1 MIAPAVK
8 TVLVSTAVLLAA
20 SSAVAV
26 GIPTTGRPASAATTS
41 RPIIFGAA
49 ADNQT
54 QVAADEKILGRHMEG
69 IRDYKSWDSTLFGSS
84 QTWMRDTGHTL
95 FLSIKA
101 QRVNGT
107 RITFADIAAATAGSQ
122 LYKDMQAQAAQ
133 IKAFRSTVYI
143 IFNHEPEASGS
154 TANGTGPQ
162 YAAAFRKFVTVM
174 RASGV
179 TNAKYVATFTGYGFS
194 RKDSGAINNYYPGDA
209 YVDAVA
215 ADVYNW
221 AACRSQPWTQ
231 LWQLVTGIYAFGQA
245 HPSKQLMIMEWGS
258 VEDSALA
265 GHKASWIA
273 NAEAMFKQ
281 PQYAQFTAVLAWS
294 GINTTPKCSFDFTT
308 SASSTAAF
316 KAWGNDPAYLANPA

>member
-1 MIAPAVK
+1 MSTSARRSVVLSAAVLVAAS
-8 TVLVSTAVLLAA
+8 TVLAVGTSGTGQAA
-20 SSAVAV
+20 SKSK
-26 GIPTTGRPASAATTS
+26 
-41 RPIIFGAA
+41 PIIFGAA
-49 ADNQT
+49 ADNPT
-54 QVAADEKILGRHMEG
+54 QVSADERILGRHMEG
-69 IRDYKSWDSTLFGSS
+69 VRDYKSWDSKLFGNS

-101 QRVNGT
+101 QRTNGA
-107 RITFADIAAATAGSQ
+107 RIKFAAISAATAGSQ
-122 LYKDMQAQAAQ
+122 LYKDMQAQAGQ
-133 IKAFRSTVYI
+133 IKAFKSTVYI
-143 IFNHEPEASGS
+143 IFNHEPEASAS

-194 RKDSGAINNYYPGDA
+194 RKDSGNVANYYPGDA

-231 LWQLVTGIYAFGQA
+231 LWQLLTGIYAFGQA
-245 HPSKQLMIMEWGS
+245 HPSERLMVMEWGS
-258 VEDSALA
+258 VEDKAVA
-265 GHKASWIA
+265 GHKASWIHSA
-273 NAEAMFKQ
+273 QAMFKL

-294 GINTTPKCSFDFTT
+294 GINTTPSCSFNFTT
-308 SASSTAAF
+308 STSSTAAF
-316 KAWGNDPAYLANPA
+316 KVWGNDPAYLANPA